1 MKHSSF
7 LTFIL
12 LSAFSLLA
20 VSGCKKVVLPPGPEA
35 FSNTNLSGAL
45 LIPDDV
51 TEIRNGAFRGS
62 NVSSVMFGN
71 KFVTIGSSAFS
82 DCNSLTGELNLP
94 DSLCS
99 IGDYAFSNCSF
110 TGRLILPEGIITIP
124 SYCFV
129 GCSFR
134 SVHFPHQISNYSST
148 HSEDDSISQLWV
160 VSSCDSYS
168 EKAEELAA
176 EKNVRLIDGKEF
188 AALLLEVGIKG
199 LSL

>member
-1 MKHSSF
+1 
-7 LTFIL
+7 
-12 LSAFSLLA
+12 
-20 VSGCKKVVLPPGPEA
+20 
-35 FSNTNLSGAL
+35 
-45 LIPDDV
+45 
-51 TEIRNGAFRGS
+51 
-62 NVSSVMFGN
+62 MFYW
-71 KFVTIGSSAFS
+71 
-82 DCNSLTGELNLP
+82 
-94 DSLCS
+94 
-99 IGDYAFSNCSF
+99 DYAFINCSF
-110 TGRLILPEGIITIP
+110 TGRLILPDCLEYIGDHAFDSAGNFVGDLVIPEKIIKLENNVFPQTTFSGNLILNNVIELSQDVFRSSKFSGELIIPEGIITIP

-168 EKAEELAA
+168 EIAEELAA

-188 AALLLEVGIKG
+188 ASLLLEVGIKG